1 MSLLCCSGAVNLYR
15 QDAGLVKID
24 PRNMR
29 PAGVQCPALGAPM
42 RAISLSNEPL
52 VISYALRQ
60 LIASG
65 ELGVVSS
72 GDKAAVLLPMEK
84 YNALMGVLRW
94 LETPARRTAK
104 GRARKS
110 MGRRDEP

>member
-1 MSLLCCSGAVNLYR
+1 
-15 QDAGLVKID
+15 
-24 PRNMR
+24 
-29 PAGVQCPALGAPM
+29 M

-104 GRARKS
+104 GRARKP
-110 MGRRDEP
+110 MARRDEPAGAPQRGSRKTLERDQISDLLSVLEG